1 MAKTVTCLFGS
12 DSQASSIVRELEQSG
27 ISQGKICLFTA
38 SATTVPGTAPAAST
52 RAPADRIT
60 TALRIT

>member
-27 ISQGKICLFTA
+27 ISRGSICLFN
-38 SATTVPGTAPAAST
+38 ST
-52 RAPADRIT
+52 GDNRLWDNT
-60 TALRIT
+60 SSLDESSSG